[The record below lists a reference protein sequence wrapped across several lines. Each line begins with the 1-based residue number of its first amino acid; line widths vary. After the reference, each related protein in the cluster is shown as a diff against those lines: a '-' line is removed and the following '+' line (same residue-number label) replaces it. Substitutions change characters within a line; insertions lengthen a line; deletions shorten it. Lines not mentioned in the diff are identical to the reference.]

1 MTIYF
6 INSILKIEIQF
17 FEYLFFV
24 KVISAL
30 RKTEKQDYSKSAIY
44 DVYYVK

>member
-1 MTIYF
+1 MKKY
-6 INSILKIEIQF
+6 NAQQGL
-17 FEYLFFV
+17 V